1 MVQRVAQVSNKMRFR
16 DTKGVVTVPKRNK
29 KGYRPVQVD
38 KKKQL
43 LHRLIGLAFLVR
55 VPGKTTINHI
65 DGVPGNDWPSN
76 LEWADPSDQIR
87 HSYATNQNRKSNAPR
102 RSKPVMGRKVGSDD
116 EWTRYE
122 SISDAADKL
131 KLDTGCISACCNK
144 KKQKQTGGYEFKFE
158 DPVDLEGEEWRTV
171 KGTKAAVSSLGRFRS
186 TNGVVN
192 FPAPRLDRY
201 VEVKIKRKHHY
212 IHNLIAVAFELPKL
226 EGQTTVNHKDRN
238 PSNNR
243 LDNLEWASPSEQIL
257 HSYAT
262 NPDRQT
268 NAERTSKKVMG
279 RKVGTDDEWT
289 MYDST
294 IDAARKLELNPGS
307 ISNCCNKPEKY
318 KQTGGYEFYYEDQMD
333 LEGEVWK
340 DVVLE

>member
-1 MVQRVAQVSNKMRFR
+1 MGVAQVSNKMRFR
-16 DTKGVVTVPKRNK
+16 STTGVVSVPKRNK
-29 KGYRPVQVD
+29 KGYRPVAVD
-38 KKKQL
+38 NKDYL
-43 LHRLIGLAFLVR
+43 FHRLVGFAFLVR

-76 LEWADPSDQIR
+76 LEWADPSDQVR
-87 HSYATNQNRKSNAPR
+87 HSYATNQNRKSSAPR
-102 RSKPVMGRKVGSDD
+102 QSKPVMGRKVGTDD

-122 SISDAADKL
+122 STRDAAREL
-131 KLDTGCISACCNK
+131 KLYSGSISQCCK
-144 KKQKQTGGYEFKFE
+144 ETREQTGGYEFKYE

-171 KGTKAAVSSLGRFRS
+171 KGTKAAVSSLGRFRNS
-186 TNGVVN
+186 YGVVTT
-192 FPAPRLDRY
+192 PAPELDGY
-201 VEVKIKRKHHY
+201 VRVTINKKHHP

-243 LDNLEWASPSEQIL
+243 LDNLEWASPSEQVL

-262 NPDRQT
+262 NPDRESSAPRQS
-268 NAERTSKKVMG
+268 RKVFG

-294 IDAARKLELNPGS
+294 RDAARKLELHPGS
-307 ISNCCNKPEKY
+307 ISACCNKENI
-318 KQTGGYEFYYEDQMD
+318 KQAGGYEFYYEDQMD
-333 LEGEVWK
+333 LDGEEWR